1 MLCLD
6 WWVWELLILISGW
19 LGTHEQATNIVIMNI
34 ILITYMLTMGLEQAA
49 CTLVG
54 QQIGRGDLKS
64 AKILYKSL
72 LHVSACML
80 SLTSFG
86 LYAYKETIINFL
98 T

>member
-1 MLCLD
+1 MPDRRVFDELKQYMKIGIPSTIMLCLD

-54 QQIGRGDLKS
+54 
-64 AKILYKSL
+64 
-72 LHVSACML
+72 
-80 SLTSFG
+80 
-86 LYAYKETIINFL
+86 
-98 T
+98 

>member
-1 MLCLD
+1 MPDRRVFEDLKQYMKIGIPSTVMLCLD

-54 QQIGRGDLKS
+54 
-64 AKILYKSL
+64 
-72 LHVSACML
+72 
-80 SLTSFG
+80 
-86 LYAYKETIINFL
+86 
-98 T
+98 

>member
-1 MLCLD
+1 MPDRRVFDELKQYMKIGIPSTVMLCLD

-54 QQIGRGDLKS
+54 
-64 AKILYKSL
+64 
-72 LHVSACML
+72 
-80 SLTSFG
+80 
-86 LYAYKETIINFL
+86 
-98 T
+98 